1 MSWMIDIEKC
11 LEEKS
16 QIQME
21 GEISIATIENLGDKI
36 LEKDQQ
42 SKVKNQKV
50 RKKMRH
56 IWRSYLKSSLDV
68 FALLFKLLALI
79 SYIVMLAWFQQYA
92 EFII

>member
-11 LEEKS
+11 LEEENL
-16 QIQME
+16 IGIE
-21 GEISIATIENLGDKI
+21 GKMSIVTVENLGNEI
-36 LEKDQQ
+36 LEKDEK

-56 IWRSYLKSSLDV
+56 IWRSSLKNSLEGLL
-68 FALLFKLLALI
+68 FLFKLLALI
-79 SYIVMLAWFQQYA
+79 SYIVMLGWFQQYV